1 MGIDG
6 TYLNILKV
14 TYGKPT
20 AIIIFNGEKLKAFPP
35 RSGTRQRCP
44 LSSLLLNTVL
54 EVQATAIREEEIKGI
69 QIGKEVIL
77 SLFTDDM
84 ILYLQNPKDSIR
96 KLLELINKF
105 SKVAGYKTKRNPFH
119 SYTVTMKD
127 KKEKLRKQ
135 FHLPL
140 QQKEI
145 KSNPKEAKDCT
156 ETCKILIKEIKDHT
170 HTRRDT
176 PCSWTGRI
184 NIVKATIQLKAIYIF
199 NAIPIKLPMAFP
211 QN

>member
-1 MGIDG
+1 MGIDE

-14 TYGKPT
+14 TYGKPK
-20 AIIIFNGEKLKAFPP
+20 ANIFNGEKLKAFPL

-44 LSSLLLNTVL
+44 LSSLLLNIVL

-69 QIGKEVIL
+69 QIGKEVKL

-105 SKVAGYKTKRNPFH
+105 SKVAGYKTKRNLLH

-127 KKEKLRKQ
+127 QKEKLRKQ

-140 QQKEI
+140 QQK
-145 KSNPKEAKDCT
+145 KK
-156 ETCKILIKEIKDHT
+156 
-170 HTRRDT
+170 
-176 PCSWTGRI
+176 
-184 NIVKATIQLKAIYIF
+184 
-199 NAIPIKLPMAFP
+199 
-211 QN
+211 